1 MQSIVI
7 IAIQFFPSGT
17 CMHIRSQPVNMRNS
31 QNYHFVSSGMKS
43 MAKLQTKLVINNKF
57 KAIRGFSLPSFFCR
71 FSMSFKN
78 NKECMSNNVTSSIF
92 NNVIIIL
99 FCRQSLFT
107 DGYPNKRLVLC
118 VSYDTIRQ
126 SNSGWQITCIVY
138 FLYPNQCTLLIR

>member
-57 KAIRGFSLPSFFCR
+57 KAIRGFSLPSFFVGFR
-71 FSMSFKN
+71 RPGWSHGVEMMKN
-78 NKECMSNNVTSSIF
+78 TGFDMKDR
-92 NNVIIIL
+92 IL
-99 FCRQSLFT
+99 MKL
-107 DGYPNKRLVLC
+107 
-118 VSYDTIRQ
+118 DTITLPRQ
-126 SNSGWQITCIVY
+126 T
-138 FLYPNQCTLLIR
+138 T